1 MSVKQVQAI
10 VNGQAYTLTFN
21 SNTGKYE
28 ATVTAPNKSS
38 YSQSGH
44 YYGITIKAT
53 DDAGKLVPRGYT
65 AESENIEYSSL
76 LNLSQLTA
84 EIARQCFTGHKI
96 C

>member
-10 VNGQAYTLTFN
+10 VNGQTYTLTFN

-44 YYGITIKAT
+44 YYGITIQGNGRCWKR
-53 DDAGKLVPRGYT
+53 DHQRC
-65 AESENIEYSSL
+65 NRFR
-76 LNLSQLTA
+76 N
-84 EIARQCFTGHKI
+84 R
-96 C
+96 

>member
-10 VNGQAYTLTFN
+10 VNGQAYTLTYN

-28 ATVTAPNKSS
+28 ATVTAPSRSS

-53 DDAGKLVPRGYT
+53 DDSWKRDHQRCDRFR
-65 AESENIEYSSL
+65 N
-76 LNLSQLTA
+76 
-84 EIARQCFTGHKI
+84 R
-96 C
+96 